1 MFRGASLFSPG
12 AANSNQGDSCVRIS
26 PKQGDIE
33 PRWFIIDAE
42 GKVLGRLS
50 TAIATIISGKA
61 KPTYTP
67 FLDTGDHV
75 IVINA
80 EKIVLTGKKET
91 DKIYRHHSL
100 YPGGLKSKEARFVRA
115 EKPESMIE
123 EAVWGMLPKNKIGRK
138 MLKKLK
144 VYRGTDHPHHR
155 AAAREVRSQGVIRRN
170 ALGSG

>member
-1 MFRGASLFSPG
+1 MRTYF
-12 AANSNQGDSCVRIS
+12 

-33 PRWFIIDAE
+33 PRWFVIDAE

-50 TAIATIISGKA
+50 TTIANIISGKS

-91 DKIYRHHSL
+91 EKQYRSHSL
-100 YPGGLKSKEARFVRA
+100 YPGGLKSKAARFVRA
-115 EKPESMIE
+115 EKPEKMIE
-123 EAVWGMLPKNKIGRK
+123 EAVWGMLPKNKLGRK

-144 VYRGTDHPHHR
+144 VYRGTNHPH
-155 AAAREVRSQGVIRRN
+155 AAQKPERLDVSE
-170 ALGSG
+170 

>member
-1 MFRGASLFSPG
+1 MRTYF
-12 AANSNQGDSCVRIS
+12 
-26 PKQGDIE
+26 PKKGDIE

-50 TAIATIISGKA
+50 TTIATIISGKN

-80 EKIVLTGKKET
+80 EKIVLTGKKES
-91 DKIYRHHSL
+91 DKLYRRHSG
-100 YPGGLKSKEARFVRA
+100 YPGGLKSREARFMRA
-115 EKPESMIE
+115 EKPEAMIE
-123 EAVWGMLPKNKIGRK
+123 EAVWGMLPKSKLGRK

-144 VYRGTDHPHHR
+144 VYRGTDHPHQAQKPER
-155 AAAREVRSQGVIRRN
+155 IDVAE
-170 ALGSG
+170 

>member
-1 MFRGASLFSPG
+1 MRTYF
-12 AANSNQGDSCVRIS
+12 
-26 PKQGDIE
+26 PKKGDIE
-33 PRWFIIDAE
+33 QRWFIIDAE

-50 TAIATIISGKA
+50 TTIATILSGKN

-91 DKIYRHHSL
+91 DKIYRSHSQ
-100 YPGGLKSKEARFVRA
+100 YPGGLKQREARFVRA

-123 EAVWGMLPKNKIGRK
+123 EAVWGMLPKNKLGRA

-144 VYRGTDHPHHR
+144 VYRGANHPHEAQKPER
-155 AAAREVRSQGVIRRN
+155 IDVAK
-170 ALGSG
+170 

>member
-1 MFRGASLFSPG
+1 MRTYF
-12 AANSNQGDSCVRIS
+12 
-26 PKQGDIE
+26 PKKGDIE
-33 PRWFIIDAE
+33 PKWFIIDAE
-42 GKVLGRLS
+42 NKVLGRLS
-50 TAIATIISGKA
+50 SEIAKIISGKN

-91 DKIYRHHSL
+91 DKIYRSHSL
-100 YPGGLKSKEARFVRA
+100 YPGGLKSREARFVRA
-115 EKPESMIE
+115 EKPETMIE

-144 VYRGTDHPHHR
+144 VYRGANHPHSAQKPIALEVKD
-155 AAAREVRSQGVIRRN
+155 AAAVSEMGG
-170 ALGSG
+170 A

>member
-1 MFRGASLFSPG
+1 MRTYFPR
-12 AANSNQGDSCVRIS
+12 
-26 PKQGDIE
+26 KGDIE
-33 PRWFIIDAE
+33 PRWYIIDAE
-42 GKVLGRLS
+42 GQVLGRLS
-50 TAIATIISGKA
+50 TEIARIISGKA

-91 DKIYRHHSL
+91 DKIYRSHSL
-100 YPGGLKSKEARFVRA
+100 YPGGLKSKDARFVRA

-123 EAVWGMLPKNKIGRK
+123 EAVWGMLPKNRLGRK

-144 VYRGTDHPHHR
+144 VYRGTQHPH
-155 AAAREVRSQGVIRRN
+155 AAQKPETVKVAE
-170 ALGSG
+170 

>member
-1 MFRGASLFSPG
+1 MSTFFPTAQAIDRKWH
-12 AANSNQGDSCVRIS
+12 V
-26 PKQGDIE
+26 
-33 PRWFIIDAE
+33 IDAE

-50 TAIATIISGKA
+50 TTIAQIISGKN

-91 DKIYRHHSL
+91 DKVYHHHSL
-100 YPGGLKSKEARFVRA
+100 YPGGLKSKAARFVRA

-144 VYRGTDHPHHR
+144 VYRGSNHPHQAQKPER
-155 AAAREVRSQGVIRRN
+155 LDVAK
-170 ALGSG
+170 

>member
-1 MFRGASLFSPG
+1 MRTYFPKK
-12 AANSNQGDSCVRIS
+12 GDV
-26 PKQGDIE
+26 E
-33 PRWFIIDAE
+33 PRWFVIDAE

-50 TAIATIISGKA
+50 TIIANIITGKA

-80 EKIVLTGKKET
+80 EKIRLSGKKET
-91 DKIYRHHSL
+91 DKIYHHHSL
-100 YPGGLKSKEARFVRA
+100 YPGGLKSKAARFVRA

-123 EAVWGMLPKNKIGRK
+123 EAVWGMLPKNKLGRK

-144 VYRGTDHPHHR
+144 VYRGTNHPHQ
-155 AAAREVRSQGVIRRN
+155 AQKPEPINVAE
-170 ALGSG
+170 

>member
-1 MFRGASLFSPG
+1 MRTYF
-12 AANSNQGDSCVRIS
+12 

-33 PRWFIIDAE
+33 PKWFIVDAE
-42 GKVLGRLS
+42 NKVLGRLS
-50 TAIATIISGKA
+50 TEIASIISGKN

-91 DKIYRHHSL
+91 DKIYRSHSL
-100 YPGGLKSKEARFVRA
+100 YPGGLKSREARFVRA
-115 EKPESMIE
+115 EKPEAMIE
-123 EAVWGMLPKNKIGRK
+123 EAVWGMLPKSKLGRK

-144 VYRGTDHPHHR
+144 VYRGSEHPHQ
-155 AAAREVRSQGVIRRN
+155 AQKPEKLELAK
-170 ALGSG
+170 

>member
-1 MFRGASLFSPG
+1 MRTYF
-12 AANSNQGDSCVRIS
+12 

-50 TAIATIISGKA
+50 TTIARILSGKN

-80 EKIVLTGKKET
+80 EKVVLTGKKET
-91 DKIYRHHSL
+91 DKIYRSHSQ
-100 YPGGLKSKEARFVRA
+100 YPGGLREREARFVRA
-115 EKPESMIE
+115 EKPEIMIE
-123 EAVWGMLPKNKIGRK
+123 EAVWGMLPKNKLGRK

-144 VYRGTDHPHHR
+144 VYRGSNHPHQ
-155 AAAREVRSQGVIRRN
+155 AQKPEQVEIAE
-170 ALGSG
+170 

>member
-1 MFRGASLFSPG
+1 MRTYF
-12 AANSNQGDSCVRIS
+12 

-33 PRWFIIDAE
+33 PKWFIIDAE

-50 TAIATIISGKA
+50 TEIARIISGKS

-80 EKIVLTGKKET
+80 EKILLTGKKET

-100 YPGGLKSKEARFVRA
+100 YPGGLSEKAARFVRA
-115 EKPESMIE
+115 DKPESMIE
-123 EAVWGMLPKNKIGRK
+123 RAVLGMLPKNKLGRK

-144 VYRGTDHPHHR
+144 VYRGTSHPHS
-155 AAAREVRSQGVIRRN
+155 AQKPEVLDF
-170 ALGSG
+170 AKKD

>member
-1 MFRGASLFSPG
+1 MRTYF
-12 AANSNQGDSCVRIS
+12 

-33 PRWFIIDAE
+33 PRWYIIDAE

-50 TAIATIISGKA
+50 TTIASIISGKN

-80 EKIVLTGKKET
+80 EKVVLTGKKEE
-91 DKIYRHHSL
+91 DKIYRSHSL
-100 YPGGLKSKEARFVRA
+100 YPGGLKQKAARFLRA
-115 EKPESMIE
+115 EKPEAMIE
-123 EAVWGMLPKNKIGRK
+123 EAVWGMLPKNRIGRK

-144 VYRGTDHPHHR
+144 VYRGTSHPHT
-155 AAAREVRSQGVIRRN
+155 AQKPEVLEVGE
-170 ALGSG
+170 

>member
-1 MFRGASLFSPG
+1 MRTYF
-12 AANSNQGDSCVRIS
+12 

-33 PRWFIIDAE
+33 PRWFVIDAE

-50 TAIATIISGKA
+50 TTIATIISGKN

-80 EKIVLTGKKET
+80 EKVVLTGKKET
-91 DKIYRHHSL
+91 DKIYRSHSL

-115 EKPESMIE
+115 EKPEALIE

-144 VYRGTDHPHHR
+144 VYRGTKHPHEAQR
-155 AAAREVRSQGVIRRN
+155 PEALEVGE
-170 ALGSG
+170 